1 MNDQVWVEIGK
12 ELGPWASVIVLTLYA
27 SVTIWNRRSNGK
39 VAELIGSVEKRLSEQ
54 ITSLQEQTSAHCRA
68 IASLQACMEPIERE
82 RREADSER
90 VLGQVVRQA
99 VQEAMKG
106 AKKT

>member
-54 ITSLQEQTSAHCRA
+54 ITSLQEQTSANCRA

-82 RREADSER
+82 RREAADDVAIR
-90 VLGQVVRQA
+90 H
-99 VQEAMKG
+99 G
-106 AKKT
+106 ALRSRGRRPRRDA